1 MSRSGAMDRIDALLG
16 TVSDPAFVS
25 VVRGEP
31 LAISGTPTLAY
42 WITGREV
49 DYMTLKDVTTNTNI
63 LIRAFFRMQLSQ
75 DVRESQELDIW
86 DAMVNIDSALRGDA
100 NLAGNVTDSNVGTCS
115 TGYTEIS
122 GVAYRTVDI
131 PFTVE
136 IAGEVTITP

>member
-16 TVSDPAFVS
+16 TVTDPAFVS

-31 LAISGTPTLAY
+31 LAISGTPALAY

-49 DYMTLKDVTTNTNI
+49 NFMTLKDVTTNTDI
-63 LIRAFFRMQLSQ
+63 LIRAFFRMQISQ
-75 DVRESQELDIW
+75 DVRESLELDIW

-100 NLAGNVTDSNVGTCS
+100 DLAGNVSDSNVGTIS
-115 TGYTEIS
+115 TGYTEMG

-136 IAGEVTITP
+136 IMGEVTITP

>member
-1 MSRSGAMDRIDALLG
+1 
-16 TVSDPAFVS
+16 
-25 VVRGEP
+25 
-31 LAISGTPTLAY
+31 
-42 WITGREV
+42 
-49 DYMTLKDVTTNTNI
+49 MTLKDVTTNTNI

-100 NLAGNVTDSNVGTCS
+100 DLAGNVTDSNVGTWS